1 MTSSIQRFKSSF
13 KYDPAK
19 QNRFDVIIIPPTNLP
34 FIGVSS
40 RDLAFK
46 CQTAELPGRTMATTE
61 QKTYGPIEKFP
72 YLTMFNDI
80 DLTFIIED
88 DMRHKRFFDNWL
100 NYISP
105 LSTNNY
111 KYKSDYCCDIVIN
124 QYDLTDKLSYSVRL
138 IESFPLSVN
147 QLSLDWS
154 SDDYHKLTVT
164 FAYTRWEPNSTI
176 LYANV

>member
-1 MTSSIQRFKSSF
+1 MTSSIQKFKSSF

-19 QNRFDVIIIPPTNLP
+19 QNSFDVNITLPPNLP
-34 FIGVSS
+34 SLGVTS
-40 RDLAFK
+40 RDLTFK
-46 CQTAELPGRTMATTE
+46 CQMAELPGRTMATIE
-61 QKTYGPIEKFP
+61 QKTYGPVEKFP
-72 YLTMFNDI
+72 YMTMFNDI

-88 DMRHKRFFDNWL
+88 DMLNKAFFDNWM

-111 KYKSDYCCDIVIN
+111 KYKSDYCCNMIIN
-124 QYDLTDKLSYSVRL
+124 QYDLTGKISYSVEL

-164 FAYTRWEPNSTI
+164 FAYTRWEPRQI
-176 LYANV
+176 IV